1 MNSIR
6 NRLLLL
12 LLGVFTSVWVVMM
25 GYIWQNT
32 EHEIEEVFDAQL
44 AQASLVLL
52 DLTQH
57 EITEMDLDDFRSD
70 LFGAEPVHEYEKKV
84 AFQVW
89 RGDKLLLRSNSA
101 PATPMSRVAGYS
113 SGEMGGERW
122 RFLHRVDT
130 TGVLIAIV
138 GEQYE
143 MRNELEEKII
153 LQLFWPITIALPLLA
168 LLMTLGITR
177 GLHPLKSLAAEV
189 ASRSPTQLEEITAKQ
204 VPQEV
209 SPLIDSINTLLKRVA
224 QTIEAEHR
232 FTADASHELRTPLAA
247 IKTQAQVAKRTEGEV
262 SDSALDKVVEG
273 VDRTSHL
280 VEQLL
285 TLTRLDPSV
294 VQRCFEEVDLTV
306 ISERVMAELAPT
318 ALAKNIELTMV
329 GQRGEV
335 VNGSAP
341 LLQILLRNLIENGI
355 NYTHFGGKVIVT
367 VNTEGEEIVL
377 KVSDNGLG
385 IPEDI
390 RQRVF
395 DRFYRIEG
403 SSVPGSGL
411 GLSIVKRVVDIHA
424 GTVEIEGEQPHGTR
438 VVIEI

>member
-318 ALAKNIELTMV
+318 ALVKNIELTMV

>member
-1 MNSIR
+1 
-6 NRLLLL
+6 
-12 LLGVFTSVWVVMM
+12 
-25 GYIWQNT
+25 
-32 EHEIEEVFDAQL
+32 
-44 AQASLVLL
+44 
-52 DLTQH
+52 
-57 EITEMDLDDFRSD
+57 
-70 LFGAEPVHEYEKKV
+70 VHEYEKKV

-318 ALAKNIELTMV
+318 ALVKNIELTMV

>member
-318 ALAKNIELTMV
+318 ALVKNIELTMV

-355 NYTHFGGKVIVT
+355 NYHPLWWKS
-367 VNTEGEEIVL
+367 NRY
-377 KVSDNGLG
+377 S
-385 IPEDI
+385 
-390 RQRVF
+390 
-395 DRFYRIEG
+395 
-403 SSVPGSGL
+403 
-411 GLSIVKRVVDIHA
+411 
-424 GTVEIEGEQPHGTR
+424 
-438 VVIEI
+438 

>member
-1 MNSIR
+1 
-6 NRLLLL
+6 
-12 LLGVFTSVWVVMM
+12 WVVMM

-318 ALAKNIELTMV
+318 ALVKNIELTMV